1 MREIKFRVWDKDY
14 ECMHICGE
22 NCHDTIYYGED
33 NRAMYY
39 NLQNGEGSAIYD
51 SDEDSAYVLIPCV
64 DLKDKHGNE
73 VYSDHILSYKP
84 IRYTD
89 CSRTEIAE
97 IGEESLISIVT
108 HRPIA
113 TVIKPH
119 SKNVRCFGWDKETG
133 EGLILGLTSEEIE
146 IVGSVYENPE
156 LLEGGPPD
164 AD

>member
-1 MREIKFRVWDKDY
+1 MERESVRDYKF
-14 ECMHICGE
+14 CGKRL
-22 NCHDTIYYGED
+22 D
-33 NRAMYY
+33 
-39 NLQNGEGSAIYD
+39 NGELVYGGIYV
-51 SDEDSAYVLIPCV
+51 DEERIGILTTEIIGAAAVIDEV
-64 DLKDKHGNE
+64 DPATAGQYTGLKDKNGNE

-97 IGEESLISIVT
+97 IGEESLISIIT

-119 SKNVRCFGWDKETG
+119 TKNVRCFGWDQETG
-133 EGLILGLTSEEIE
+133 EGLILHLESEEIE
-146 IVGSVYENPE
+146 IVGSIHDNPE

-164 AD
+164 DI